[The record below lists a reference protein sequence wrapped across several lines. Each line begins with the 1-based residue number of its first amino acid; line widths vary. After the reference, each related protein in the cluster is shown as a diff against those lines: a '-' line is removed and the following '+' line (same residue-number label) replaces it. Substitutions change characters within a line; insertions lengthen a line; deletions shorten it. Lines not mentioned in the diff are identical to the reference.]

1 MQDDKAAEVELANLL
16 QETERGSKR
25 ERERERERLS
35 DSHTRTQGVDVQHDE
50 AAGVELA
57 KRLHESKPLVFRG
70 VYSHSG
76 NAYNAASKA
85 EAKAICTLE

>member
-1 MQDDKAAEVELANLL
+1 
-16 QETERGSKR
+16 
-25 ERERERERLS
+25 
-35 DSHTRTQGVDVQHDE
+35 VDVQHDE